1 MAKSSM
7 VFQAKDRISH
17 SVFGTGTVEEVNS
30 RYTTILFDTEGT
42 RKFITEKVVLAASD
56 TPAPEK
62 PVRRKKA
69 TAKAK
74 AKAKAKPKPKAKAKS
89 KAKTKTKAKT
99 KAKTKTKASK

>member
-1 MAKSSM
+1 MAKSPT

-17 SVFGTGTVEEVNS
+17 SVFGTGTIEEANS

-56 TPAPEK
+56 SPAPEK

-69 TAKAK
+69 ASKAKKKVSKAKKKVSKAKKKVSTAKK
-74 AKAKAKPKPKAKAKS
+74 KVSKAKS
-89 KAKTKTKAKT
+89 K
-99 KAKTKTKASK
+99 